1 VRGLFGIPNL
11 ALGTGFSGVHW
22 LFRSPR
28 APRSLSSALL
38 VTRCSLGASA
48 VPFSS
53 TFLTRTCWRPSRV
66 RPQIVQTA
74 STEPGTHEP
83 LSRSFTLLFALSSAT
98 AALTAVTTLFSATAL
113 AQAAATCACL
123 CLALTTLATLPA
135 AAAIVFPEAHRGQEK
150 TTAFVGGVTVVVA
163 AIAAVRHFRV
173 GLGVAELL
181 PVGGV
186 WLLGG
191 LMGGGAVLLVA
202 AAGRALRDL
211 GGRGGAAVLAV
222 AVLSGGG
229 LAFLWTWVEP
239 YVSLSRPG
247 LASSCIRWCDCLAVC
262 WPGGCGLAQTCCNH
276 IAAPAPRS
284 TTDSIHCVQLSP
296 YFLRAAP
303 QRCSASTTT
312 PVCFLHPQALS
323 LDAGGVPIH
332 LPVPPRV

>member
-1 VRGLFGIPNL
+1 MGLAGAVRDAALGVVAESVEALDVSDASWATGIAIDGSLGVSL
-11 ALGTGFSGVHW
+11 ALVALSLECA
-22 LFRSPR
+22 LF
-28 APRSLSSALL
+28 A
-38 VTRCSLGASA
+38 A
-48 VPFSS
+48 V
-53 TFLTRTCWRPSRV
+53 
-66 RPQIVQTA
+66 IVQTA

-83 LSRSFTLLFALSSAT
+83 LSRSFTLLFALTSAT

-135 AAAIVFPEAHRGQEK
+135 AAAIVFPEAHRGREK
-150 TTAFVGGVTVVVA
+150 TTAFVGGVAVVVA

-222 AVLSGGG
+222 AVLAGGG
-229 LAFLWTWVEP
+229 VAFLWTWVEP
-239 YVSLSRPG
+239 HCRLMLGVYPSTCPFPRMFDHNAVAVTGLLVVAALAAEAALRLMAAGNGARGYVEIL
-247 LASSCIRWCDCLAVC
+247 
-262 WPGGCGLAQTCCNH
+262 
-276 IAAPAPRS
+276 
-284 TTDSIHCVQLSP
+284 
-296 YFLRAAP
+296 
-303 QRCSASTTT
+303 
-312 PVCFLHPQALS
+312 
-323 LDAGGVPIH
+323 
-332 LPVPPRV
+332 